1 MNAWDS
7 SNSVNDL
14 SFSEIRFVQ
23 LRIISRRLIRNIK
36 ILFYVIRDLV
46 YESEM
51 FIKYIVR

>member
-7 SNSVNDL
+7 SNSVDDL

-36 ILFYVIRDLV
+36 ILFYVICDSV